1 MWLSGVFDRYPKL
14 KLLIAHSGGTIPFLA
29 GRIDSCVQHE
39 RHFSE
44 RVDSQGEKRRGPER
58 SLDHVLRENIY
69 LDAVVY
75 SETSVRTAVEKVG
88 GGKVLFGTD
97 HPFFPPLE
105 EGERMWKSVGTNFE
119 AVRGGRDGA
128 GTEGILGRNAVELLG
143 LEEEVLGGRDGREG
157 SLTTGM

>member
-39 RHFSE
+39 RHFPEHSG
-44 RVDSQGEKRRGPER
+44 SKTRGPER
-58 SLDHVLRENIY
+58 SLDTVLKENVY

-75 SETSVRTAVEKVG
+75 SETSIRTAVEKVG
-88 GGKVLFGTD
+88 VKKVLFGTD

-105 EGERMWKSVGTNFE
+105 EGEEKWKSVFTNFD
-119 AVRGGRDGA
+119 AVAGGRDKA
-128 GTEGILGRNAVELLG
+128 GVEGILGENAIELLA
-143 LEEEVLGGRDGREG
+143 LEVEGG
-157 SLTTGM
+157 

>member
-39 RHFSE
+39 RHFPE
-44 RVDSQGEKRRGPER
+44 YTDGQGQKTRGPER
-58 SLDHVLRENIY
+58 LLDTVLRENIY

-75 SETSVRTAVEKVG
+75 SETSVRAAVEKVG
-88 GGKVLFGTD
+88 VKKVLFGTD

-105 EGERMWKSVGTNFE
+105 EGEEKWKSVQTNFE
-119 AVRGGRDGA
+119 AVRGWKEGDGA
-128 GTEGILGRNAVELLG
+128 GVEGILGENAVELLG
-143 LEEEVLGGRDGREG
+143 LEVEGEEG
-157 SLTTGM
+157 

>member
-44 RVDSQGEKRRGPER
+44 HVDNQGMKTRGPER
-58 SLDHVLRENIY
+58 SLDQVLRDNIY

-75 SETSVRTAVEKVG
+75 SETSVRAAIEKVG
-88 GGKVLFGTD
+88 VEKVLFGTD

-105 EGERMWKSVGTNFE
+105 EGEQKWKSVFTNLD
-119 AVRGGRDGA
+119 AVKGAKDGA
-128 GTEGILGRNAVELLG
+128 GAGAILGKNAVELLG
-143 LEEEVLGGRDGREG
+143 LEDEEG
-157 SLTTGM
+157 